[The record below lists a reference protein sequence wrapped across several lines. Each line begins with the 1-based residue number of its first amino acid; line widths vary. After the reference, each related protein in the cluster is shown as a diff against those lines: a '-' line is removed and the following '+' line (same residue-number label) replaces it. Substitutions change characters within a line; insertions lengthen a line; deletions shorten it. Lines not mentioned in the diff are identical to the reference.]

1 MLAHDG
7 LRERYRCVAGA
18 AVVWM
23 AGTAPEPAAGYGD
36 RGARLMGRDDNV
48 KPECRCSVRRRAR
61 AWTLLLALALTSVL
75 AAQEAPARQT
85 QRLRSRVE
93 SVLVDVYPTR
103 DGRSVS
109 DLTLADFEVF
119 EDGVPQRI
127 EFIERVA
134 VRLPGAQSG
143 RSEVTTVGASND
155 AAADPRSRLFVVYL
169 DTYHT
174 PQDRRPDGSQLT
186 KQTANVDVQAGN
198 EPAAS
203 AGLISNA
210 LSGLLFRLIGPD
222 DLVGLY
228 TPEMPVGAITFTR
241 GTRSVDDFLRKAPWQ
256 RLGTAEYDLEPR
268 ELMWRAC
275 YPKGERHDRI
285 VFEMI
290 ARRRQAAALDGLRN
304 LVSHVQGLRAGRT
317 AILMVSTGWNLY
329 RRNEG
334 LAAPLDGRVPGQS
347 GITVSQTG
355 KPTIGGTNPDQQVS
369 ACDQDRQM
377 LADLDLARDFKLILQ
392 DANRAN
398 VTFYPI
404 DPAGPRAITGGAA
417 GWAIN
422 AGQPETLR
430 TMATATDGIA
440 IVDTTDLDNRLRRIV
455 DDLSSYYL
463 LGYTPTNTRH
473 DGKFRELTV
482 RVKRDGVAVRARSG
496 YRALTEAEA
505 APRAEASVVA
515 DPAAAAR
522 DKALASLERAPPA
535 LPVLSIGTECGGGT
549 IGVFRQG
556 PYTGRGYQPTTD
568 PRFRR
573 AERLRLD
580 VPLGSGC
587 AASVRLLD
595 RRGQPLPV
603 PFAVTQAEESGVAG
617 TRAEIVLAPL
627 AQADYLV
634 EIIVRGSGK
643 EMKYLVALRIV
654 P

>member
-1 MLAHDG
+1 M
-7 LRERYRCVAGA
+7 E
-18 AVVWM
+18 
-23 AGTAPEPAAGYGD
+23 
-36 RGARLMGRDDNV
+36 RDDNV
-48 KPECRCSVRRRAR
+48 EPECGSAVLRRAR
-61 AWTLLLALALTSVL
+61 AWTLLLASALTSVL

-103 DGRSVS
+103 DGRAVS
-109 DLTLADFEVF
+109 DLTLADFELL
-119 EDGVPQRI
+119 EDGVLQRV
-127 EFIERVA
+127 EFVERVA
-134 VRLPGAQSG
+134 VRQPGAQAE
-143 RSEVTTVGASND
+143 RAEVTTVGASND
-155 AAADPRSRLFVVYL
+155 AAADARSRLFVVYL

-186 KQTANVDVQAGN
+186 KQTANVDVQVGTAS
-198 EPAAS
+198 AAS
-203 AGLISNA
+203 AGLVSNA

-241 GTRSVDDFLRKAPWQ
+241 GTRSVDDFLRTAPWQ

-268 ELMWRAC
+268 ERMWRGC
-275 YPKGERHDRI
+275 YPKREQDPM

-304 LVSHVQGLRAGRT
+304 LVSHVQGLREGRS
-317 AILMVSTGWNLY
+317 AILVVSTGWSLY
-329 RRNEG
+329 RRNER
-334 LAAPLDGRVPGQS
+334 LAAPVDGRVPGQS
-347 GITVSQTG
+347 GVTVSQTG
-355 KPTIGGTNPDQQVS
+355 KPTIGGTNPDQQMT
-369 ACDQDRQM
+369 ACDQDRQA

-422 AGQPETLR
+422 AGQPEILR

-440 IVDTTDLDNRLRRIV
+440 IVGTTDLDARLRRIV

-463 LGYTPTNTRH
+463 LGYTPTNARH
-473 DGKFRELTV
+473 DGKFREVTV

-505 APRAEASVVA
+505 VPRAEAGVVS
-515 DPAAAAR
+515 DPAAGAR
-522 DKALASLERAPPA
+522 DKALATLGRTTPVLPA
-535 LPVLSIGTECGGGT
+535 LAVGADCGGGT
-549 IGVFRQG
+549 IVVYRQG
-556 PYTGRGYQPTTD
+556 PYTGRGYQPTMD

-580 VPLGSGC
+580 VPLADGC
-587 AASVRLLD
+587 TASVRLLD
-595 RRGQPLPV
+595 RRGEGLPV

-617 TRAEIVLAPL
+617 TRAELSLAPL

-634 EIIVRGSGK
+634 EVTVRGGGHGRT
-643 EMKYLVALRIV
+643 YLLALRIV